1 MKLQVTFA
9 VCTYFNFVAKTA
21 TTNFKVNVQL
31 IYIYACVMQGTGL
44 NLFDLKQQY
53 PLIRGY
59 DAAKNDQSKELA
71 RYNFTV
77 N

>member
-1 MKLQVTFA
+1 
-9 VCTYFNFVAKTA
+9 
-21 TTNFKVNVQL
+21 
-31 IYIYACVMQGTGL
+31 MQGTGL